1 MSKNNFGK
9 FGELGTYET
18 TPVTAL
24 AMGVYKNVME
34 LVNANDQKQALEALT
49 IIYGISNAAV
59 KETKVKEAVATW
71 PERKKALGY

>member
-24 AMGVYKNVME
+24 AMGIYKNVME
-34 LVNANDQKQALEALT
+34 LVNANDQKQAFEALKVV
-49 IIYGISNAAV
+49 YGISNAAV
-59 KETKVKEAVATW
+59 TETKVKEAVKTW

>member
-1 MSKNNFGK
+1 MEQKFGK

-24 AMGVYKNVME
+24 AMGIYKNVME
-34 LVNANDQKQALEALT
+34 LVNANDQKQALEALKFV
-49 IIYGISNAAV
+49 YGFSKAAV